1 MLINAHVCRGLMQEV
16 LGETTTVQLQFT
28 GSLVIDDVALVCEVG
43 PLPAQLV
50 PTQQDP

>member
-1 MLINAHVCRGLMQEV
+1 MQEV

-28 GSLVIDDVALVCEVG
+28 GSLAIDDVSLVCEVG
-43 PLPAQLV
+43 PLLAQLV